1 MKQFFQLSFYITLFL
16 VFFFTDG
23 LMAQCDPEVSF
34 NQNSI
39 DACIGGSV
47 TLTPILTGVPGNI
60 TPTYSWE
67 HNPPGQGNTYTIQG
81 ASSSS
86 YTINPITNNSNGSYI
101 VTIDFPSGNG
111 CGGSVNANIDVN
123 IINPSIN
130 AGNNQTICQN
140 QAVSLN
146 SSVSGLGQNPVGVTY
161 SWTSNPAGFNSTE
174 ANPQFSNLPIGQTTF
189 TVTATYNGCAF
200 SDNVQVFVN
209 PNPTIPTFSIPN
221 SGCPGIAIPV
231 SGFTPVNG
239 ITYTWNPTQ
248 GTTVTGANSS
258 TPNIIFNS
266 GGTYNVSVT
275 ATNSNGCTSS
285 SSVQSINIT
294 NLQVLDPYVEVAG
307 VSLTPS
313 VYNNTTTYSLCGGA
327 SGGSNSFIYN
337 TFPNGSLTQYSI
349 SAGAPPV
356 VSPMVN
362 GTPEELVL
370 NIGNNYFTITGVLNG
385 CTVSETFNIYAGSNP
400 YVAGGVSNSVGL
412 CTGQTVNF
420 SISTI
425 NPSTNT
431 PNAAGTT
438 YTIGVSDV
446 PSSLPPYLG
455 NSPFATFL
463 DINGNQNVPYTFNSS
478 SCNQFPPGYP
488 ANTFYAVIQA
498 SNACGTTTS
507 SVSPIVV
514 SGAPTAN
521 FNVSTTTA
529 CINSL
534 VTITNAGVSGNAITG
549 PNNNAPFSC
558 LNTGGFY
565 YTISPSTG
573 WTVST
578 GTLGAPGV
586 PVSNWNGITPA
597 SNTVN
602 VLFNTPGNYT
612 ITQRYQNGCGISTFQ
627 RTVCVVSPPSC
638 SFTVDPMSS
647 CTPLVTSITNN
658 TTGPS
663 CGNTPLALAYSWSVT
678 NPIGGSSSI
687 ATATAV
693 NPTITLNNNTVAP
706 NLAALNFPIT
716 LVVNPLIP
724 GTSTPVS
731 NCSSTCNQTVTVY
744 PQPSF
749 ITQPV
754 QPTTVCL
761 DGTFNALSVTVSYLG
776 PGLPSYQWYSNIN
789 PVSSG
794 GILIPGATASSYV
807 PPATAV
813 GTIYYYCVVTFPSS
827 TLCSTITSNNVA
839 AIVVPDPIAS
849 ASPSTQTIC
858 VGGTA
863 PNALTGNYSNGVGT
877 PIYQWNLV
885 GTPTQAISGAT
896 SSTYIPPAYTSTGTF
911 NYTVTINTSGSGCT
925 ASTSP
930 QVEVIVV
937 PDPTVT
943 APLATQ
949 TLCQNAIPTSLTV
962 TASGGTGTL
971 LYQWYSN
978 TVNNTTSGTA
988 IAGANAST
996 YTPPTNTVGTLYYY
1010 CEVTTTVSGC
1020 SVTSATSEVIV
1031 NPAPIFTTQP
1041 AASNVCVGG
1050 STNQMCVTYTNG
1062 TGTPSYQWYSNT
1074 ANSTTGGTAIPSA
1087 TINCYT
1093 PSSTTAGTTYYYAV
1107 ISLTGGGC
1115 SSITSNTA
1123 VVDITPP
1130 PVIATQPNSTQTI
1143 CVGGSS
1149 SPLAVALQA
1158 GTGIGAFSYQW
1169 YSNTTAS
1176 NSGGS
1181 IIAAATL
1188 ATYTPPVFN
1197 TASTFYYYCIVTDA
1211 GNGCG
1216 TVTSQVASVVVVAD
1230 PTVNAPLATQT
1241 LCQNA
1246 TPTAL
1251 TVTASGGTGTLLY
1264 QWYSNTVNNTTSG
1277 TAIAGANAST
1287 YTPPTATVGVV
1298 YYYCM
1303 VTTAASGCSVTS
1315 STSEVIVNPAPIFT
1329 TQPAA
1334 SNVCV
1339 GGTTNQMCVTYS
1351 NGTGTPSYQWYSNT
1365 ANSTTGGTAI
1375 PSATTNCYTP
1385 SSTTAGTTYY
1395 YAVISLTGG
1404 GCSSITSNTAVV
1416 DITSVTTLSAQP
1428 TPNQTICVGGTIPLP
1443 LSVSYS
1449 GGVGTPSYQ
1458 WYNSPANTPI
1468 IGATSSSYTPPTFT
1482 TIGSSGY
1489 YVVLSLPGA
1498 GCGSQTSDVGTIQVV
1513 DDPTTTISPNS
1524 TYCQNAGN
1532 VTLLSVVPSGGQGTA
1547 SYQWYSNSTGG
1558 NTTGTIINGATAS
1571 TYNPPVG
1578 VIGTTYYYCVITQ
1591 SAANCAVNSPAAQII
1606 VTPAPTFTTQ
1616 PTATQSV
1623 CVGGA
1628 TTQLNVAYSNGTGA
1642 ATYQWYANSTN
1653 SYSGGTA
1660 IPGETLSSFTPP
1672 SVTSSTIYYYC
1683 IVSFAASGGCSMI
1696 NSNIAEVIVLPDPT
1710 ISTQP
1715 LTTQTICV
1723 GGTIPAALNVA
1734 YSGGVGIP
1742 IYQWFGGSPAASIT
1756 GATNPSYTPPT
1767 FSTPGTFNYYAT
1779 ISLSGSGC
1787 DALTSANGVVIV
1799 IADPIVSA
1807 QPTSTQSVCQNTP
1820 TSQLSVS
1827 ISGGTGSP
1835 SYQWYSN
1842 TTNSNVGGTPIFG
1855 ATSNTYT
1862 PPSSNAGTQYYYCV
1876 INQTGSNCGVTS
1888 NPAAVVVNLSPIIS
1902 TQPISTQQHCLNQT
1916 TNQLQVAYSD
1926 GTGTPTYQWYSNTT
1940 NSISG
1945 GTPIN
1950 SATSNTYTPPSSL
1963 DGTFYYYCVITFT
1976 SGGGCPSIT
1985 SNISEVIIHPYPI
1998 VTITGGETIC
2008 LLESSD
2014 INFVFT
2020 PANGFYD
2027 INYTANGQSFS
2038 IDNFNGSNPIFTV
2051 TPNQTT
2057 TYVVTNIAYDQVPQ
2071 CAIQP
2076 NTSIVV
2082 IVNPLPALNNSTY
2095 TYCSDVTTASLQY
2108 IPDLNSYTYNWL
2120 PNQFANYAGQIN
2132 GPSSINVTLPDPA
2145 GNAPTNYY
2153 YVTSLINNAT
2163 GCQALDSILV
2173 TVNPN
2178 PVGSFTLP
2186 STGCLDTPISLSNG
2200 DATIGN
2206 YEWTIDGLLYSTSSA
2221 PQPPVFST
2229 LGTHTIEMIAIN
2241 TFGCTDTLNSTIQI
2255 YDLPVSNFVTDLN
2268 SGCAP
2273 LPVSFINQS
2282 SGSYITSY
2290 DWSFAPDT
2298 VSWAYQFSSSSLIDP
2313 PSVTYQ
2319 QGNTTVNY
2327 QVILAVTNA
2336 CGTVTSSQQITV
2348 LPSPIAS
2355 LAVNNISVG
2364 EPTSYIWNY
2373 GNYVSYNPNLT
2384 SMYFPSDSLIQVF
2397 PIELILSNACGS
2409 DTFIDSVTVLPDNVI
2424 GGFLVSSNSGCS
2436 PLTVTFTNTSADP
2449 NYSTFWNMDD
2459 ANGTSFINQ
2468 NTVSYTY
2475 TSANGTVN
2483 YNPYLVVN
2491 DGCAND
2497 TVYAQITVFPNPMP
2511 VINASQFNVCAGG
2524 SIDFTAGLQTGSAN
2538 GISFSW
2544 NIPGIGSSNATNA
2557 TFTFPTGSFSGT
2569 SIPVSLTASSPNY
2582 TGGSCSAT
2590 SNATIYVYSLPD
2602 VSGFQALNSS
2612 GCSNLLVTLSGLPNA
2627 VNTVNWGD
2635 GITNSLASHLYINN
2649 GASTET
2655 FPIQITS
2662 QNVYAT
2668 SPSLICTSLTSELA
2682 IVVPLPLPEITAN
2695 LVNICEGG
2703 SIDFFASTTNNQLSG
2718 VVFDWDFGGL
2728 GSSSNQSETFQ
2739 FENGTYQGTTY
2750 PIVLTATQTANGF
2763 SCSNAVSTNIVVF
2776 ETPDL
2781 SSLLFDNISGCSPL
2795 QVDLSNLPNAIYTID
2810 WGDGIVSN
2818 SFSHTYFNSTN
2829 NQTNYPITVTASNV
2843 TSTVP
2848 MLTCT
2853 SITNAVAS
2861 VQPQPIADF
2870 IYSMESACMPGPV
2883 NIDLQNTSINAL
2895 APFNWSYNNT
2905 DFVTNNI
2912 DYSIAF
2918 DTPGLHDITL
2928 TVANQF
2934 GCTDA
2939 VTQSVEIFDLPIV
2952 QIVPSSTELCLGEPV
2967 EFDINA
2973 SNLATMEWD
2982 FGDGTTE
2989 FHLNLNTL
2997 THYYSSEGI
3006 YSLSIIAASPEGCI
3020 DTLDFN
3026 NFVLIHPVPTAS
3038 FIPSITVAD
3047 ITFPYFEFSNNSANA
3062 NSYYWSFGDGSW
3074 SNDENTN
3081 HTYIQEGDFMVSLT
3095 AFNNY
3100 GCFDVTYEVVHV
3112 EGIVVY
3118 VPNAFTPLDYDGLN
3132 DVFIPVFSSTQ
3143 GITFYELTIYNQ
3155 WGTKIFE
3162 TNNPDEGWMGNS
3174 NENDPGED
3182 NYYAQNDIYV
3192 WQVKYRKRAQ
3202 FGSDEPAVI
3211 LTGHVTII
3219 R

>member
-23 LMAQCDPEVSF
+23 LVAQCDPEVTF
-34 NQNSI
+34 TQNSI
-39 DACIGGSV
+39 EVCTGGSV
-47 TLTPILTGVPGNI
+47 TLTPVITGVPGNI

-67 HNPPGQGNTYTIQG
+67 LDPPGQGNNNEITIPGANSSTYTINQISTNTAG
-81 ASSSS
+81 E
-86 YTINPITNNSNGSYI
+86 YTI
-101 VTIDFPSGNG
+101 TIDFPSGNG

-189 TVTATYNGCAF
+189 TVTATYNGCTF

-231 SGFTPVNG
+231 SGFTPANG

-266 GGTYNVSVT
+266 GGTYDVSVT

-337 TFPNGSLTQYSI
+337 TFPNGSLAQYSI

-356 VSPMVN
+356 VSPLVN

-446 PSSLPPYLG
+446 PSSLPNLG
-455 NSPFATFL
+455 NSPYATFL

-663 CGNTPLALAYSWSVT
+663 CGNTPLVLAYSWSVT
-678 NPIGGSSSI
+678 NPSGGTSSI
-687 ATATAV
+687 ASATAV

-754 QPTTVCL
+754 QPPTVCL
-761 DGTFNALSVTVSYLG
+761 DGTFNALSVIVSYLG

-930 QVEVIVV
+930 QISVV
-937 PDPTVT
+937 VVADPTVT

-949 TLCQNAIPTSLTV
+949 TLCQNAIPTALTV

-1050 STNQMCVTYTNG
+1050 STNQMCVTYT
-1062 TGTPSYQWYSNT
+1062 
-1074 ANSTTGGTAIPSA
+1074 
-1087 TINCYT
+1087 
-1093 PSSTTAGTTYYYAV
+1093 
-1107 ISLTGGGC
+1107 
-1115 SSITSNTA
+1115 
-1123 VVDITPP
+1123 
-1130 PVIATQPNSTQTI
+1130 
-1143 CVGGSS
+1143 
-1149 SPLAVALQA
+1149 
-1158 GTGIGAFSYQW
+1158 
-1169 YSNTTAS
+1169 
-1176 NSGGS
+1176 
-1181 IIAAATL
+1181 
-1188 ATYTPPVFN
+1188 
-1197 TASTFYYYCIVTDA
+1197 
-1211 GNGCG
+1211 
-1216 TVTSQVASVVVVAD
+1216 
-1230 PTVNAPLATQT
+1230 
-1241 LCQNA
+1241 
-1246 TPTAL
+1246 
-1251 TVTASGGTGTLLY
+1251 
-1264 QWYSNTVNNTTSG
+1264 
-1277 TAIAGANAST
+1277 
-1287 YTPPTATVGVV
+1287 
-1298 YYYCM
+1298 
-1303 VTTAASGCSVTS
+1303 
-1315 STSEVIVNPAPIFT
+1315 
-1329 TQPAA
+1329 
-1334 SNVCV
+1334 
-1339 GGTTNQMCVTYS
+1339 

-1683 IVSFAASGGCSMI
+1683 IISFAAGGGCSMI

-1799 IADPIVSA
+1799 IADPVVSA
-1807 QPTSTQSVCQNTP
+1807 QPTTTQSVCQNTP

-1827 ISGGTGSP
+1827 ISGGTGTA

-1876 INQTGSNCGVTS
+1876 INQTGSNCSVTS

-1963 DGTFYYYCVITFT
+1963 DGTFYYYCVITFA

-1998 VTITGGETIC
+1998 VTVTGGETIC

-2014 INFVFT
+2014 INFAFT

-2153 YVTSLINNAT
+2153 YVTSLIDNAT

-2173 TVNPN
+2173 TINPN

-2200 DATIGN
+2200 DATICN

-2348 LPSPIAS
+2348 LPSPIANFTLANHTICSGTS

-2497 TVYAQITVFPNPMP
+2497 TVYAQITVFPNPVP

-2524 SIDFTAGLQTGSAN
+2524 SIDFTAGVQTGSSN

-2582 TGGSCSAT
+2582 TGGSCSST

-2602 VSGFQALNSS
+2602 VSGVQALNSS

-2649 GASTET
+2649 GASTVT

-2668 SPSLICTSLTSELA
+2668 SPSLTCTSLTSDLA
-2682 IVVPLPLPEITAN
+2682 IVVPLPLPEIATN
-2695 LVNICEGG
+2695 LVNICEGE

-2795 QVDLSNLPNAIYTID
+2795 QVDLSNLPNAVYTID

-2829 NQTNYPITVTASNV
+2829 NQTTYPITVTASNV

-2848 MLTCT
+2848 MLTCSST
-2853 SITNAVAS
+2853 ANAVAS

-2905 DFVTNNI
+2905 DFVTNNL
-2912 DYSIAF
+2912 DYSIAL
-2918 DTPGLHDITL
+2918 DTPGLHDISL

-3006 YSLSIIAASPEGCI
+3006 YSLSIIAVSPEGCM

-3026 NFVLIHPVPTAS
+3026 NLVLIHPVPTAS

-3132 DVFIPVFSSTQ
+3132 DVFIPVFSSSQ
-3143 GITFYELTIYNQ
+3143 GITFYEFTIYNQ

-3174 NENDPGED
+3174 NENDPGEQ